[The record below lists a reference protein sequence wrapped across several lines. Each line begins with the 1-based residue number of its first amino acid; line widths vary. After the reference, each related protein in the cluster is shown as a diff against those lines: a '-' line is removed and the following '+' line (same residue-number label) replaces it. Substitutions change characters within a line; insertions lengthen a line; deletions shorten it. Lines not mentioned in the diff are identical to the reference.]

1 MPTIYDVAKAANVSP
16 KTVSRVLNG
25 DAPVNAE
32 TRAAVE
38 AAMAKLAY
46 VPSIAARM
54 MRSSRS
60 RLVGLVTGAI
70 SASPSGS
77 EPVGLPDIYIVQGI
91 QRVLADNGIT
101 LLISD
106 TGGKAER
113 VPDLLRTLTEHRV
126 EGIVYVAG
134 HHQEVTLPAAF
145 DGRRLVLA
153 NCYAAPGIP
162 CVLPDDEGGQYS
174 LVKGLIGL
182 GHRRIG
188 FLTLPKALVAQSL
201 RLAGYGQALAEAG
214 IPFDPA
220 LVSAVDAEGTP
231 REAQNIDS
239 AIDRFLAMR
248 ERPTVVCC
256 GNDRLAV
263 GVYGILRSKGIG
275 VPAVMSVAGYDD
287 YRVISETLFP
297 PLTTVELPYR
307 AMGERAGELLLS
319 ILRGTPAAELPQV
332 TKVPGTVVWRGSV
345 TDKPHEQKPTKSK
358 RRK

>member
-32 TRAAVE
+32 TRASVE
-38 AAMAKLAY
+38 AAISKLAY

-77 EPVGLPDIYIVQGI
+77 EPVGLPDIHIVQGI
-91 QRVLADNGIT
+91 QSVLADAGIT
-101 LLISD
+101 LMISD

-113 VPDLLRTLTEHRV
+113 VPDLLRTLREHRV

-134 HHQEVTLPAAF
+134 HHQEVTLPAAL
-145 DGRRLVLA
+145 DTSRLVLA
-153 NCYAAPGIP
+153 NCYAAAGAP
-162 CVLPDDEGGQYS
+162 CVLPDDEMGQYS
-174 LVKGLIGL
+174 LVKGLIER

-188 FLTLPKALVAQSL
+188 FLTLPKALVAQRL
-201 RLAGYGQALAEAG
+201 RLAGYRQALADAG
-214 IPFDPA
+214 LSFDPS
-220 LVSAVDAEGTP
+220 LVRVVDAEGTP
-231 REAQNIDS
+231 REAQNIGA
-239 AIDRFLAMR
+239 AIDHFLAIP
-248 ERPTVVCC
+248 EPPTVVCC

-275 VPAVMSVAGYDD
+275 VPDVMSVAGYDD

-297 PLTTVELPYR
+297 RLTTVELPYR
-307 AMGERAGELLLS
+307 AMGELAGELLLS
-319 ILRGTPAAELPQV
+319 VLRGTPASELPQA
-332 TKVPGTVVWRGSV
+332 TKVPGAVFWRESV
-345 TDKPHEQKPTKSK
+345 TDKPHQQKRTKSK